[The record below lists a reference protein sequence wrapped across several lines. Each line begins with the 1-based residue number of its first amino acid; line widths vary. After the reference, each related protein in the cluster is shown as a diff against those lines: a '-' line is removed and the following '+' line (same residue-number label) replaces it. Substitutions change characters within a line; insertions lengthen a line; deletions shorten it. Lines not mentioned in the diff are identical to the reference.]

1 MTHLNQRPSESR
13 ACNCN
18 RDPNVEDL
26 PMNSTSTIQSDPAPN
41 DDANG
46 SRASVPVTVLTGFL
60 GVGKT
65 TLLNRILAVR
75 TGERIAVVVND
86 FSAVNIDAGLVRHAT
101 DRLVELSNG
110 CICCTLRDDLV
121 KELRGLTNDGQLGQ
135 LDQIVVESTGIGEP
149 LPIAYAFQDESLVG
163 RVHLA
168 NLVTVVDAGSFWADY
183 GREDEIEDGEGN
195 PVLAP
200 LAPLLVEQVEGVNV
214 ILLNKTDLA
223 DEAALGELEGYLRNL
238 NPEAE
243 LRRTVQGDVDVAWLL
258 GTNRYADTE
267 LADDPAHSHPDDG
280 TPISEADEYGF
291 NSFVYT
297 SDRPFLWDRF
307 VASLEDWPEQV
318 MRGKG
323 FIVFADSPPAIVS
336 MVRDLCE
343 LTVLD
348 GGDADSEDHSH
359 ALGDEVDGTELIF
372 IGRGMPTDAIAARL
386 DACLAPVEGSA
397 VVAAPIP

>member
-1 MTHLNQRPSESR
+1 MSSAITRNES
-13 ACNCN
+13 
-18 RDPNVEDL
+18 
-26 PMNSTSTIQSDPAPN
+26 APG
-41 DDANG
+41 DTPIAWPV
-46 SRASVPVTVLTGFL
+46 SVPVTVLTGFL

-65 TLLNRILAVR
+65 TLLNRILAAR
-75 TGERIAVVVND
+75 SGERIAVVVND
-86 FSAVNIDAGLVRHAT
+86 FSAVNIDASLVRHAT

-121 KELRGLTNDGQLGQ
+121 EELRGLTDHGDGT

-149 LPIAYAFQDESLVG
+149 LPIAYAFQDESLDG

-183 GREDEIEDGEGN
+183 GREDEIEDSEGN

-223 DEAALGELEGYLRNL
+223 NETALGELEGYLRNL

-243 LRRTVQGDVDVAWLL
+243 IRRTIQGDIDVAWLL

-267 LADDPAHSHPDDG
+267 LADDPGHPADVTG
-280 TPISEADEYGF
+280 AVRGEADEYGF
-291 NSFVYT
+291 DSFVYT
-297 SDRPFLWDRF
+297 SGRPFVWDRF
-307 VASLEDWPEQV
+307 VTALEDWPEQV

-323 FIVFADSPPAIVS
+323 FVTFADSPPAILS

-348 GGDADSEDHSH
+348 GGDREDDDHG
-359 ALGDEVDGTELIF
+359 LGDDIDGTELIF
-372 IGRGMPTDAIAARL
+372 IGRGMPTDSIAARL
-386 DACLAPVEGSA
+386 DACRADEDPVS
-397 VVAAPIP
+397 

>member
-1 MTHLNQRPSESR
+1 M
-13 ACNCN
+13 
-18 RDPNVEDL
+18 DPTATQLRNVPVD
-26 PMNSTSTIQSDPAPN
+26 DPT
-41 DDANG
+41 DT
-46 SRASVPVTVLTGFL
+46 RTSVPVTVLTGFL

-65 TLLNRILAVR
+65 TLLNRILAAR

-86 FSAVNIDAGLVRHAT
+86 FSAVNIDASLVRHAT

-121 KELRGLTNDGQLGQ
+121 QELHGLTDAGD

-149 LPIAYAFQDESLVG
+149 LPIAYAFQDESLGG

-183 GREDEIEDGEGN
+183 GREDEIEDSEGN

-243 LRRTVQGDVDVAWLL
+243 IRRTVRGDIDVAWLL
-258 GTNRYADTE
+258 GTDRYAGTE
-267 LADDPAHSHPDDG
+267 LTEDPGHVADATG
-280 TPISEADEYGF
+280 AATGEADEYGF

-297 SDRPFLWDRF
+297 SDRPFVWDRF

-323 FIVFADSPPAIVS
+323 FVTFADSPPAIVS

-348 GGDADSEDHSH
+348 GGDGDPDHHDRPGDDH
-359 ALGDEVDGTELIF
+359 AHDPGDDIDGTELIF

-386 DACLAPVEGSA
+386 DACLAEG
-397 VVAAPIP
+397 VAAAS

>member
-1 MTHLNQRPSESR
+1 MTL
-13 ACNCN
+13 A
-18 RDPNVEDL
+18 
-26 PMNSTSTIQSDPAPN
+26 STIQSDPAAN

-86 FSAVNIDAGLVRHAT
+86 FSTINIDASLVRYAT

-121 KELRGLTNDGQLGQ
+121 VELRGLTDQGD

-149 LPIAYAFQDESLVG
+149 LPIAYAFQDASLDG

-238 NPEAE
+238 NPDAE
-243 LRRTVQGDVDVAWLL
+243 LHRTVRGDVAVAWLL
-258 GTNRYADTE
+258 GSNRYADTE
-267 LADDPAHSHPDDG
+267 LADEPAHDHPVDG
-280 TPISEADEYGF
+280 TPASEADEYGF
-291 NSFVYT
+291 TSFVYT
-297 SDRPFLWDRF
+297 SDRPFLWDPF
-307 VASLEDWPEQV
+307 VASLEEWPEQV
-318 MRGKG
+318 MGGKG
-323 FIVFADSPPAIVS
+323 FVIFAHSPPAIVS

-348 GGDADSEDHSH
+348 GGDAEEDDLDLSDDI
-359 ALGDEVDGTELIF
+359 AGTELIF
-372 IGRGMPTDAIAARL
+372 IGCGMSTDAIAARL
-386 DACLAPVEGSA
+386 DACLAPEDSIVVE
-397 VVAAPIP
+397 VAPIL